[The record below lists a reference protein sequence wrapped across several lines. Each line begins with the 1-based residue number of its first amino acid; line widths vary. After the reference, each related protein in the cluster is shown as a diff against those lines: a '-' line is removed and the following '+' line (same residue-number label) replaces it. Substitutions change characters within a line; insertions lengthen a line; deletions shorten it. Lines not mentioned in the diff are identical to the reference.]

1 MHERKTKKDIVN
13 NPEDKNNFFNL
24 ILTQTAMLVKN
35 KNSEQFSSFV
45 SLFSCTIYSGTSK
58 LTSEVV
64 SLLSST
70 RHSNTHTQILTHARR
85 QARAHSPCK
94 VFWFCNVSVKRW
106 QTELFWRSPCF
117 LRSWWTQRQIQ
128 ILFYLGVMQFSV
140 ERTIQSWH
148 WFKNDHDPETNVET
162 VFALYFLIM
171 SVVFLDMLTAHL

>member
-1 MHERKTKKDIVN
+1 
-13 NPEDKNNFFNL
+13 
-24 ILTQTAMLVKN
+24 MLVKN

-45 SLFSCTIYSGTSK
+45 SLFSCTIYSGTTK

-70 RHSNTHTQILTHARR
+70 CHSNTHAQKYSRTHVGRHARTR
-85 QARAHSPCK
+85 PVK
-94 VFWFCNVSVKRW
+94 FFWFCKVSVKRW

-148 WFKNDHDPETNVET
+148 WFENDHDPETNVDNCLCIIFSYYECG
-162 VFALYFLIM
+162 L
-171 SVVFLDMLTAHL
+171 SWHAHCTLNLWFDSL